1 MISSMTGFGSSK
13 QIQKETEVYCD
24 IKSVNHR
31 FLDVSIKPNDIGNE
45 FDVLIREEV
54 SKKIKRG
61 SVDIRFKLKFPSS
74 NTYTINNESIKNLFN
89 SINSINSIKS
99 IDTSNIRLS
108 DIKDIPGIIKSE
120 QKILVNQNLLKKT
133 FKAALNELLENRK
146 TEGEKINK
154 TFISKISKIQNN
166 LAKISKS
173 NPRLTKLRAETLN
186 KKVKMLCDN
195 LDKDRLEQEVAML
208 VLKHDVAEEIE
219 RIDFHLSSLMK
230 ELSIKNGSGKK
241 IDFILQELFRETS
254 TLSVK
259 IDHPGYKQIA
269 LDMKLSVEEMREQA
283 QNIE

>member
-1 MISSMTGFGSSK
+1 MIWK
-13 QIQKETEVYCD
+13 
-24 IKSVNHR
+24 H
-31 FLDVSIKPNDIGNE
+31 
-45 FDVLIREEV
+45 
-54 SKKIKRG
+54 
-61 SVDIRFKLKFPSS
+61 
-74 NTYTINNESIKNLFN
+74 
-89 SINSINSIKS
+89 
-99 IDTSNIRLS
+99 
-108 DIKDIPGIIKSE
+108 
-120 QKILVNQNLLKKT
+120 QNLLKKT

-173 NPRLTKLRAETLN
+173 NPKLTKIRAETLN

>member
-1 MISSMTGFGSSK
+1 MIASMTGFGSSK
-13 QIQKETEVYCD
+13 HIQKETEIYCD

-45 FDVLIREEV
+45 LDVLIREDV
-54 SKKIKRG
+54 SKKIRRG

-74 NTYTINNESIKNLFN
+74 SKYSINENSVKNLLD
-89 SINSINSIKS
+89 SLKTIKS
-99 IDTSNIRLS
+99 INTKSLKLS

-120 QKILVNQNLLKKT
+120 QKVLINQNLLKKT
-133 FKAALNELLENRK
+133 FKEALNQLSENRNI
-146 TEGEKINK
+146 EGEKIKKN
-154 TFISKISKIQNN
+154 FLSKIVKIQKNSVK
-166 LAKISKS
+166 LSKS
-173 NPRLTKLRAETLN
+173 NSKLSQLRAKSLN
-186 KKVKMLCDN
+186 KKIKMLCNN
-195 LDKDRLEQEVAML
+195 LDQDRLEQEIAIL

-219 RIDFHLSSLMK
+219 RIDFHLASIKK

-259 IDHPGYKQIA
+259 LDHPSYKQIA
-269 LDMKLSVEEMREQA
+269 LDMKLSIEEMREQA

>member
-89 SINSINSIKS
+89 SINSIKS

-133 FKAALNELLENRK
+133 LPIYLGQIILFLNH
-146 TEGEKINK
+146 
-154 TFISKISKIQNN
+154 FH
-166 LAKISKS
+166 
-173 NPRLTKLRAETLN
+173 P
-186 KKVKMLCDN
+186 
-195 LDKDRLEQEVAML
+195 LD
-208 VLKHDVAEEIE
+208 
-219 RIDFHLSSLMK
+219 
-230 ELSIKNGSGKK
+230 
-241 IDFILQELFRETS
+241 
-254 TLSVK
+254 
-259 IDHPGYKQIA
+259 
-269 LDMKLSVEEMREQA
+269 
-283 QNIE
+283 

>member
-1 MISSMTGFGSSK
+1 MIASMTGFGSSK
-13 QIQKETEVYCD
+13 HIQKETEIYCD
-24 IKSVNHR
+24 IKTVNHR

-45 FDVLIREEV
+45 LDVLIREDV
-54 SKKIKRG
+54 TKKIRRG

-74 NTYTINNESIKNLFN
+74 NKYSINENSVKNLLD
-89 SINSINSIKS
+89 SLKTIKS
-99 IDTSNIRLS
+99 FETSSLRLS

-120 QKILVNQNLLKKT
+120 QKVFINQNLLKKT
-133 FKAALNELLENRK
+133 FKEALNQLLENRNI
-146 TEGEKINK
+146 EGEKIKK
-154 TFISKISKIQNN
+154 TFLSKIIKVQKNSIK
-166 LAKISKS
+166 LSKS
-173 NPRLTKLRAETLN
+173 NSKLSKLRAESLN
-186 KKVKMLCDN
+186 KKVKILCNN
-195 LDKDRLEQEVAML
+195 LDQDRLEQEIAIL

-219 RIDFHLSSLMK
+219 RIDFHLVSLKK

-259 IDHPGYKQIA
+259 LDHPSYKQIA

>member
-13 QIQKETEVYCD
+13 QIQKETEVCCD

-74 NTYTINNESIKNLFN
+74 NTYTINNESIKNLF
-89 SINSINSIKS
+89 NSINSIKS

-173 NPRLTKLRAETLN
+173 NPKLTKLRAETLN